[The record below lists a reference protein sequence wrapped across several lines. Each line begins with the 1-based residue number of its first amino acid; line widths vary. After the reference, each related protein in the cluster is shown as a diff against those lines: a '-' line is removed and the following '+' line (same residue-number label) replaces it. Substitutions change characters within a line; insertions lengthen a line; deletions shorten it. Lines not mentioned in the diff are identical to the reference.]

1 LGYKLN
7 LQEVTLKWTL
17 VLKKLLCL
25 SVVFFLFFTISHA
38 DQIIISKSK
47 KEQYKITMDDLKV
60 FQEAILD
67 YIFDNNQ
74 APEAETIEEL
84 LQLDVGNGLTFA
96 SLFLS
101 EIEEEKIP
109 RKDAWGNDFL
119 YKYQKEQFW
128 IASPGN
134 DGAFEGFEQKGVY
147 LNTDKELEGKDIII
161 TNDGFVF
168 FPIDKQQLYF
178 LQLFFKMGAAPPAQD
193 APQPAEKSGNSE

>member
-1 LGYKLN
+1 
-7 LQEVTLKWTL
+7 LKWTL
-17 VLKKLLCL
+17 ALKEILCL
-25 SVVFFLFFTISHA
+25 SVVFFLFFMVSHA

-47 KEQYKITMDDLKV
+47 KEQYKITMEDLKV

-67 YIFDNNQ
+67 YIFDNKE
-74 APEAETIEEL
+74 APQAETMEEL

-96 SLFLS
+96 SFFLN
-101 EIEEEKIP
+101 EIDEDKIP
-109 RKDAWGNDFL
+109 RNDAWGNDFL

-134 DGAFEGFEQKGVY
+134 DGEFEGFEQKGVY
-147 LNTDKELEGKDIII
+147 LDTGEELEGKDIII

-178 LQLFFKMGAAPPAQD
+178 LQLFFKMAAAPPPQD
-193 APQPAEKSGNSE
+193 ATKSTEKSRNSENF